1 MAGLYTRREN
11 GEPEVKMKL
20 DNKRKSTIINRNS
33 FQSALKNE
41 KGIALV
47 MVLILSGIA
56 LAIIAGLI
64 YMITAGT
71 QISGIQKMYRTSLEA
86 GMGGK
91 DAMYELIRTRGDM
104 NIPICFEEWT
114 PTCETDKLTK
124 STADWNAACDKT
136 FNIIPGTTT
145 TYDMRCSLGIGI
157 QYTAYAKI
165 VDTVKG
171 NSGADEGLIK
181 TGVVISNP
189 GEVQVMSIPYM
200 YTVEIEA
207 ERTNNPAERAKLSV
221 LYQY

>member
-1 MAGLYTRREN
+1 M
-11 GEPEVKMKL
+11 
-20 DNKRKSTIINRNS
+20 RKQDTGYRIQDAKCKSLSCMGSHYASRITHH
-33 FQSALKNE
+33 ALRNE
-41 KGIALV
+41 KGIALI
-47 MVLILSGIA
+47 MVLILSGIS

-71 QISGIQKMYRTSLEA
+71 QISGLQKMYRTSLEA

-91 DAMYELIRTRGDM
+91 DAMYEIIRTRGDL
-104 NIPICFEEWT
+104 NITICTEVWSA
-114 PTCETDKLTK
+114 TCETDKLTK
-124 STADWNAACDKT
+124 STADWNAACNSS
-136 FNIIPGTTT
+136 FNIIPGTTS
-145 TYDMRCSLGIGI
+145 TYDMTCTLGVDI
-157 QYTAYAKI
+157 QFTAYTKI

-171 NSGADEGLIK
+171 NSGADMGLIK